1 MPLSTSLWWHCGV
14 KVSFLPPH
22 RQCFIIILVA
32 KAARKENCRIGK
44 DKVNVLTVF
53 HSTTNI
59 PCWDFHREILVIII
73 ESVSM
78 KSFVFIL
85 ATEDFPSVTQDK
97 AWDSC

>member
-1 MPLSTSLWWHCGV
+1 M
-14 KVSFLPPH
+14 
-22 RQCFIIILVA
+22 FIVLVA
-32 KAARKENCRIGK
+32 VAVRKENCRIGK

-59 PCWDFHREILVIII
+59 PCWDFQRGIGVIII

-85 ATEDFPSVTQDK
+85 ATEDFPSVPQDK
-97 AWDSC
+97 AWDSR